1 MTTHVTFYD
10 EKDAEYVLPLAWIG
24 LLYLPKY
31 EEPVVGGTRHSRQK
45 WLVLYDEHEIEV
57 TRDTYNQ
64 LAFQILQTTGTS
76 A

>member
-1 MTTHVTFYD
+1 MTTHVTFYGGG
-10 EKDAEYVLPLAWIG
+10 DAEYVLPLAWIG

-31 EEPVVGGTRHSRQK
+31 EEPVFGGTRQK

-64 LAFQILQTTGTS
+64 LAFQILKATG
-76 A
+76 AGA